1 MQVIFHD
8 NSIKE
13 AAIAIYIGTSNT
25 HLQHKK
31 MFFFEPTKLK
41 LTYNTFLLRWK
52 YNCHDIKQ

>member
-31 MFFFEPTKLK
+31 MFFLAHRIQID
-41 LTYNTFLLRWK
+41 LNTFLLR
-52 YNCHDIKQ
+52 